1 MTHARAS
8 NRLQRYVKFHVIFFH
23 QNYYKMDIG
32 AINKQHA
39 ESRKVQNKIL
49 KWDDKES
56 PLAKLA
62 DFQIDIFNEIE
73 ELNTKAK
80 TSKKVNKHKF

>member
-1 MTHARAS
+1 
-8 NRLQRYVKFHVIFFH
+8 
-23 QNYYKMDIG
+23 MDVG

-39 ESRKVQNKIL
+39 ESRKVQNRII

-56 PLAKLA
+56 PLAMLS
-62 DFQIDIFNEIE
+62 DLQFDVINEIE

-80 TSKKVNKHKF
+80 IFKKVNKH